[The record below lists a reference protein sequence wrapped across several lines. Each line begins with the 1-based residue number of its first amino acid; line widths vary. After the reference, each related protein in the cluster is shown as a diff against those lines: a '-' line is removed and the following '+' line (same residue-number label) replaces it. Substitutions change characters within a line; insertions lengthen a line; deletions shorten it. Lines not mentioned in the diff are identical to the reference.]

1 MERKQFTF
9 YISFF
14 KAIQHIRSNA
24 ARADAYDAICAY
36 AFHETVPDL
45 DRLPPPAAMAFE
57 AAQPV
62 LDAGRRKAQ
71 SGAAG
76 GAARSAGSTAEAA
89 DKQEK
94 EQEQDQDQD
103 QDQYKEQMFYSPA
116 WRGGGK
122 RRKPLWGSAGTA
134 PIGEEERAA
143 VERMLQGVKRNA

>member
-14 KAIQHIRSNA
+14 KAIQHIRSKA

-89 DKQEK
+89 DKQER
-94 EQEQDQDQD
+94 EQDH
-103 QDQYKEQMFYSPA
+103 DQYKEQMFYSPA

>member
-14 KAIQHIRSNA
+14 KAIQHIRSKA

-45 DRLPPPAAMAFE
+45 DHLPPPAAMAFE

-94 EQEQDQDQD
+94 EQD

>member
-1 MERKQFTF
+1 MTF
-9 YISFF
+9 YPSILT
-14 KAIQHIRSNA
+14 AIQHIRSKA

-89 DKQEK
+89 DKNK
-94 EQEQDQDQD
+94 I
-103 QDQYKEQMFYSPA
+103 KINIKNKCSILPHGGAAGNGASPYGV
-116 WRGGGK
+116 RREPRQSGK
-122 RRKPLWGSAGTA
+122 RSGRQWRECFRG
-134 PIGEEERAA
+134 
-143 VERMLQGVKRNA
+143 

>member
-14 KAIQHIRSNA
+14 KAIQHIRSKA

-94 EQEQDQDQD
+94 EQD
-103 QDQYKEQMFYSPA
+103 QDQYQYQYKEQTFYSPA